1 MSPTPSHHPS
11 ASALPDDRG
20 RFGEYGGRF
29 VPETLVPALDE
40 LEAAWQA
47 ARRDPAFQAELSELL
62 TRFAGR
68 ETPLGEARRMSA
80 EVGGCRVLLKREDLC
95 HTGAHKVNNTL
106 GQVLLARRMGK
117 TRIIAETGAG
127 QHGVATATAAALFGL
142 PCDVYMG
149 ALDVE
154 RQALNVFRMELLGAR
169 VIPVSSG
176 SRTLKDAMNEAL
188 RDWVTN
194 VRDTHYI
201 IGSVA
206 GPHPYPALVRDFQSV
221 IGTEARAQCLALTG
235 RLPDAVVACVG
246 GGSNAMG
253 IFSAFLDDPSVR
265 LVGVEA
271 AGLGLDSGKHGAALA
286 RGTPG
291 VLHGSKSYV
300 LQDANGQIV
309 EAHSISAG
317 LDYPGVGPELSY
329 LKDTGRITL
338 MQATDSEA
346 LAALSYLA
354 RREGIIPALESAHA
368 VHAARLVA
376 RELGPTGLLVLN
388 VSGRG
393 DKDVDTVRKALAAGA
408 VAPKHQGARRA
419 APRAAPAPATK
430 KAATKRAARPKRQRP
445 RPPPRATTSR
455 RGSRT

>member
-1 MSPTPSHHPS
+1 MTVS
-11 ASALPDDRG
+11 LPGPRG
-20 RFGEYGGRF
+20 RFGAYGGRY
-29 VPETLVPALDE
+29 VPETLVPALEE
-40 LEAAWQA
+40 LEAAWRA
-47 ARRDPAFQAELSELL
+47 AREDPAFGAELAELL

-80 EVGGCRVLLKREDLC
+80 DAGGCRILLKREDLC

-142 PCDVYMG
+142 PCEVFMG

-154 RQALNVFRMELLGAR
+154 RQALNVFRMQLLGAR
-169 VIPVSSG
+169 VVPVESG

-221 IGTEARAQCLALTG
+221 IGTEARRQCLEIAG

-253 IFSAFLDDPSVR
+253 IFSGFLDDAGVK
-265 LVGVEA
+265 LVAVEA
-271 AGLGLDSGKHGAALA
+271 AGHGLASGMHGASLA
-286 RGTPG
+286 KGTPG
-291 VLHGSKSYV
+291 VLHGSRSYV
-300 LQDANGQIV
+300 LQDEHGQIR

-317 LDYPGVGPELSY
+317 LDYPGVGPELAH
-329 LKDTGRITL
+329 LKDTGRLTL
-338 MQATDSEA
+338 MQATDDEA
-346 LAALSYLA
+346 LHALQYLA
-354 RREGIIPALESAHA
+354 RMEGIIPALETSHA
-368 VHAARLVA
+368 VAAAREVA
-376 RELGPTGLLVLN
+376 RALGPDGLLVVN

-393 DKDVDTVRKALAAGA
+393 DKDVDQVRRALAA
-408 VAPKHQGARRA
+408 RT
-419 APRAAPAPATK
+419 TK
-430 KAATKRAARPKRQRP
+430 
-445 RPPPRATTSR
+445 PPPRRKAGAHGARTRTRRPARATPR
-455 RGSRT
+455 RKGGAR